1 MKNGE
6 IAAETVWNRRAVPP
20 LVCDLWRLCSA
31 DQRIFTKSLFG
42 GDFPGTFLVGAFSV
56 GIDEG
61 DFDTERTRY
70 HHRGELL
77 QQERQGRR
85 HRAPRGVI

>member
-1 MKNGE
+1 MKHGE

-20 LVCDLWRLCSA
+20 LVCDLWRLCDVPTSLETA

-56 GIDEG
+56 EATLTVGRRG
-61 DFDTERTRY
+61 FDTESTRY
-70 HHRGELL
+70 SSL
-77 QQERQGRR
+77 
-85 HRAPRGVI
+85 P

>member
-61 DFDTERTRY
+61 DFDTERTAAL
-70 HHRGELL
+70 HRLHP
-77 QQERQGRR
+77 QERETNHGLGRE
-85 HRAPRGVI
+85 AP